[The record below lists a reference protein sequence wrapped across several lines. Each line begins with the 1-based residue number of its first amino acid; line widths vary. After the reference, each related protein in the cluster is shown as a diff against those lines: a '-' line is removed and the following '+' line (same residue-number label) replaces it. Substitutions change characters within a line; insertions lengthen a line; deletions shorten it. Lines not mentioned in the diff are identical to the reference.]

1 MKTKTF
7 KTLDEQIDIL
17 ANKGLVF
24 EDTLNAKSILLREN
38 YFFLSGYR
46 HVFLNPGGKTFIE
59 GTKFRELYA
68 MFTFDRQ
75 LRNIIFKNI
84 LIVENNL
91 KSILAYVMSKNH
103 GFKENNYLN
112 PHNFVRDSKKNKQ
125 INDLIRKMKRQIS
138 VNGKQHAATAHYLIN
153 YGYIPLWVVVKVLS
167 FGIVGELYTILQ
179 YQDQKEIA
187 DVFGVDIYSMV
198 EYLPI
203 LANYRNLCAHEDI
216 CYNNKTQKVI
226 EDTKYHR
233 LLYIPKINDE
243 YIYGK
248 NDLFA
253 LIIILK
259 FMLKE
264 DDFTLLMNEISYE
277 LDRLSGKLEVIKID
291 KVLHAMGLPNNYKE
305 IVRLDW
311 YEW

>member
-17 ANKGLVF
+17 ISKGLVF
-24 EDTLNAKSILLREN
+24 DDIESAKSILLREN

-46 HVFLNPGGKTFIE
+46 HVFLNPDRKTFIE

-68 MFTFDRQ
+68 MFSFDRQ
-75 LRNIIFKNI
+75 LRNVIFKNI

-112 PHNFVRDSKKNKQ
+112 PHNFVKDSKKTKQ

-138 VNGKQHAATAHYLIN
+138 VNGKQHSATAHYLIN

-187 DVFGVDIYSMV
+187 DVFGVDIYSMI

-216 CYNNKTQKVI
+216 CYNNRTQKVI

-233 LLYIPKINDE
+233 LLYITKSDDE

-253 LIIILK
+253 LVIILK
-259 FMLKE
+259 FMLNN
-264 DDFTLLMNEISYE
+264 DDFTLFINEISYE
-277 LDRLSGKLEVIKID
+277 LDRLSGKLEVITID
-291 KVLHAMGLPNNYKE
+291 KVLHVMGFPNNYKE
-305 IVRLDW
+305 IVRLD
-311 YEW
+311 

>member
-1 MKTKTF
+1 MKSKTF

-17 ANKGLVF
+17 TKKGLVVEDF
-24 EDTLNAKSILLREN
+24 ETAKTVLLREN

-46 HVFLNPGGKTFIE
+46 HLFMRPDDNKTYLE
-59 GTKFRELYA
+59 GTTFNELYS
-68 MFTFDRQ
+68 MFLFDRQ
-75 LRNIIFKNI
+75 IRNIIFKNI

-91 KSILAYVMSKNH
+91 KSILAYIMSKNH

-112 PHNFVRDSKKNKQ
+112 PNNFVRDSRRNRQ

-138 VNGKQHAATAHYLIN
+138 VNGKQHSATAHYIIN

-167 FGIVGELYTILQ
+167 FGIVGELYTVLQ

-187 DVFGVDIYSMV
+187 DVFGVSIDSMV
-198 EYLPI
+198 DYLPI
-203 LANYRNLCAHEDI
+203 VANYRNLCAHEDI
-216 CYNNKTQKVI
+216 CYVNRTQKAI
-226 EDTKYHR
+226 DDTKYHK
-233 LLYIPKINDE
+233 LLYIPKINEE

-259 FMLKE
+259 QLLDE
-264 DDFTLLMNEISYE
+264 DNFNLLISEISYE
-277 LDRLSGKLEVIKID
+277 FDRLSGKLKVIKIE
-291 KVLHAMGLPNNYKE
+291 KVLHEMGFPNNFKE
-305 IVRLDW
+305 IVRL
-311 YEW
+311 EK

>member
-17 ANKGLVF
+17 ISKGLVF
-24 EDTLNAKSILLREN
+24 DDIESAKSILLREN

-46 HVFLNPGGKTFIE
+46 HVFLNPDRKTFIE

-68 MFTFDRQ
+68 MFSFDRQ
-75 LRNIIFKNI
+75 LRNVIFKNI

-112 PHNFVRDSKKNKQ
+112 PHNFVKDSKKTKQ

-138 VNGKQHAATAHYLIN
+138 VNGKQHSATAHYLIN

-187 DVFGVDIYSMV
+187 DVFGVDIYSMI

-216 CYNNKTQKVI
+216 CYSNRTQKVI

-233 LLYIPKINDE
+233 LLYITKSDDE

-253 LIIILK
+253 LVIILK
-259 FMLKE
+259 FMLNNE
-264 DDFTLLMNEISYE
+264 DFTLFINEISYE
-277 LDRLSGKLEVIKID
+277 LDRLSGKLEVITID
-291 KVLHAMGLPNNYKE
+291 KVLHVMGFPNNYKE
-305 IVRLDW
+305 IVRLD
-311 YEW
+311 